1 MLFASFFGRWLDKL
15 GLSARQGID
24 VVMRQVFF
32 GAGTYHLVDAN
43 FEPLPVCMQ
52 PHKHHLNAACISAQ
66 ATLDVEIQVSH
77 FNSAFFF
84 VGWSQL
90 SLYLKLAHVLLW
102 VHVLYMHR
110 YKVFTATAGM
120 QLVFI
125 TAEIDFWD
133 MML

>member
-84 VGWSQL
+84 CRLVTIILVPKVSSCFIMGSCIIYAQIQGIYCNCRDAA
-90 SLYLKLAHVLLW
+90 SLH
-102 VHVLYMHR
+102 HSR
-110 YKVFTATAGM
+110 
-120 QLVFI
+120 
-125 TAEIDFWD
+125 D
-133 MML
+133 